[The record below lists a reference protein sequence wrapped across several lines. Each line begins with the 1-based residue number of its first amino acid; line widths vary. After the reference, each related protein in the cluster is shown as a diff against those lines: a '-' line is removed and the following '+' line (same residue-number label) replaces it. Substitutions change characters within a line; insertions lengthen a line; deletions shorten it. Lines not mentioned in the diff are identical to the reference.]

1 MATWV
6 ALFLAR
12 PRGTARAASTSL
24 PFAGVSSR
32 SLSSPEVVVVLQFCL
47 NLFGSASGEHP
58 RSGMRRKSGVCVFQA
73 ASDGLRATFR
83 IRGQPVQN
91 VLVSTCASSSLGS
104 RARCLGKSLKC
115 IRQPAT

>member
-24 PFAGVSSR
+24 PFAGVSSG

-47 NLFGSASGEHP
+47 NLFGCASGEHP
-58 RSGMRRKSGVCVFQA
+58 RSGTRQEKWCLCVPGGFRWVENYLQDRSSPNSRTLH
-73 ASDGLRATFR
+73 SDFAISWLL
-83 IRGQPVQN
+83 
-91 VLVSTCASSSLGS
+91 VLPLNPSL
-104 RARCLGKSLKC
+104 LLPLSL
-115 IRQPAT
+115 TL